1 MELIITK
8 DSAMAEKLKQ
18 KLKNRAVYN
27 PIARRDLFVDELI
40 KKSANGVRD
49 YLYRHTDT
57 TMSWGELKKT
67 PIKQLKEE
75 ALSLKYKIKG

>member
-18 KLKNRAVYN
+18 RLKHRAVYT
-27 PIARRDLFVDELI
+27 PIPKRDVCVDELL
-40 KKSANGVRD
+40 KKSANGIRD
-49 YLYRHTDT
+49 YIYRHTNT
-57 TMSWGELKKT
+57 TMSWEELKRT

>member
-18 KLKNRAVYN
+18 RLKNRAVYN
-27 PIARRDLFVDELI
+27 PIAKRDLGMDEI
-40 KKSANGVRD
+40 AKKSANGIRD
-49 YLYRHTDT
+49 YIYRHTNT

>member
-18 KLKNRAVYN
+18 RLKNRAVYN
-27 PIARRDLFVDELI
+27 HIPKRDLCVDELV
-40 KKSANGVRD
+40 KKSANGIRD
-49 YLYRHTDT
+49 YIYRHTDT

>member
-1 MELIITK
+1 MEIIITK

-27 PIARRDLFVDELI
+27 PIAKRGLGADELV

>member
-1 MELIITK
+1 MEIIITK

-18 KLKNRAVYN
+18 KLKHRAVYN
-27 PIARRDLFVDELI
+27 HIPKRDLCVDELI
-40 KKSANGVRD
+40 KKSANGIRD
-49 YLYRHTDT
+49 YIYRHTDT
-57 TMSWGELKKT
+57 TMSWGELKRT

>member
-1 MELIITK
+1 MEIIITK

-27 PIARRDLFVDELI
+27 HIPRRDLGVDELE
-40 KKSANGVRD
+40 KKSAKGIRD
-49 YLYRHTDT
+49 YIYRHTDT

-67 PIKQLKEE
+67 PIKQLKED
-75 ALSLKYKIKG
+75 ALSLKYKIKM

>member
-8 DSAMAEKLKQ
+8 NSAMANKLKQ
-18 KLKNRAVYN
+18 KLKHRAVYDHVQT
-27 PIARRDLFVDELI
+27 RDLGVDELM
-40 KKSANGVRD
+40 KKSANGLRD
-49 YLYRHTDT
+49 YLYRHTNT

-67 PIKQLKEE
+67 PIKQLKDE

>member
-18 KLKNRAVYN
+18 RLKNRAVYT
-27 PIARRDLFVDELI
+27 PIAKRDLCVDELV
-40 KKSANGVRD
+40 KKSANGIRD
-49 YLYRHTDT
+49 YIYRHTNT
-57 TMSWGELKKT
+57 TMSWGELKRT

>member
-18 KLKNRAVYN
+18 RLKQRAVYN
-27 PIARRDLFVDELI
+27 PIARRELGADELQ

-57 TMSWGELKKT
+57 TMSWGELKRT
-67 PIKQLKEE
+67 SIKQLKEE

>member
-1 MELIITK
+1 
-8 DSAMAEKLKQ
+8 MANKLKQ
-18 KLKNRAVYN
+18 KLKHRAVYDHVQT
-27 PIARRDLFVDELI
+27 RGLGVDELQ
-40 KKSANGVRD
+40 KKSANGLRD
-49 YLYRHTDT
+49 YLYRHTNT